1 MRKPAVAGA
10 FYSAN
15 EGTLKKE
22 IEKCFFHKLGVG
34 KLPQLKKG
42 ERKIKG
48 MVVPHAGYMYS
59 GPIASHSYFA
69 LAEDGFPSSFIILGP
84 KHHWHGNAV
93 ALTTENFL
101 TPLGEVAIDKDLAN
115 ELQRGII
122 HNDIYAHYEE
132 HSIEVQLPFLQFIKK
147 DIKFVPI
154 VIGVD
159 DFEYAKEIGEIIKNA
174 IKGKDVVVL
183 ASSDF
188 THFESQKS
196 AEKKDKIA
204 IDDILNL
211 NARKLYDDI
220 HRYDISM
227 CGYMP
232 TVVMLEGINGKK
244 AELLKYGTSGDIT
257 KDYSS
262 VVGYGSIKI
271 E

>member
-1 MRKPAVAGA
+1 MRSPAVAGA

-15 EGTLKKE
+15 ENTLKKQ
-22 IEKCFFHKLGVG
+22 IENCFLHKLGVG

-42 ERKIKG
+42 ERRIKG

-84 KHHWHGNAV
+84 KHHWQGSAI

-101 TPLGEVAIDKDLAN
+101 TPFGEVKIDQDLAK
-115 ELQRGII
+115 ELHKGII
-122 HNDIYAHYEE
+122 DNDIYAHEEE

-147 DIKFVPI
+147 EIKFVPI
-154 VIGVD
+154 AIGID
-159 DFEYAKEIGEIIKNA
+159 DYESAKEIGEIIKNA

-188 THFESQKS
+188 THFEGQQK

-211 NARKLYDDI
+211 NAKKLYDDV
-220 HRYDISM
+220 HKYDISM
-227 CGYMP
+227 CGYMAVA
-232 TVVMLEGINGKK
+232 TMLNSVDGKK
-244 AELLKYGTSGDIT
+244 CSLLKYGTSGDIT
-257 KDYSS
+257 KDYGS
-262 VVGYGSIKI
+262 VVGYGSIRI